1 MDHDLGAHSSSS
13 SSPYHRHSRE
23 PSHVDSTAAL
33 TLQDYLA
40 SVMSPGTI
48 AAALPPPHASGYE
61 AFASPPADDSNQQQQ
76 AQPVNFADILAEFT
90 LAQSAFS
97 PDANGNRGA
106 GDSSAESTSPNLA
119 PTNGNRS
126 DKTRGEG
133 EEAPAAQA
141 KSAQEIL
148 LEQLKALYP
157 AAPAPTPAAPS
168 HHAQKPP
175 QQQQQHSSQVEAQ
188 PSPHSQ
194 PGSTYAPSPSSSSS
208 HGVQLGAE
216 MQAQLQQWLAQS
228 MPTNT
233 GSSGM
238 TSQVPTPTGP
248 PAAASTHMHHHHHQS
263 GSAGF
268 HAPAHLQQQHP
279 HSHHSASP
287 SGYSLPQSPGVASF
301 AHTHSAPSSLHA
313 SPMPY
318 YAGTPHEQQQQ
329 QQHYPGSSPA
339 TPLGH
344 GHPAASSSYHPQPHP
359 VANMPGAAAAAA
371 LAALSPLLAGA
382 QPNSP
387 GGGSSLQA
395 QLNALQMLVTANA
408 QAQVHAQMQAH
419 AQNQQANAGGG
430 MHGQQQQPILEHQQ
444 ATPLQQPSN
453 PQTPFDIRT
462 SAPGTASSSY
472 RETDYMFS
480 PLMSPAMTPHS
491 AFTNASSLPP
501 SVGPVP
507 LVTPSDCFPPLTSP
521 ALGPQMF
528 GSDHAAAHQHRHRNS
543 LQGLV
548 DGVGALS
555 TQLPPGSPN
564 GSYYSPRLGPSDPV
578 PNSTGTGPGSGRR
591 GASSGRYK
599 TRPSPL
605 IKPTADTGLDR
616 RRRKT
621 LSAASTPGEKR
632 TTGQKSA
639 TASPFLEAT
648 TQFSG
653 AAIARERTS
662 SAFSGAPSSHA
673 SGASPGEGGSAPS
686 VEASAN
692 GSGGSAGGI
701 DTPSPVDL
709 ASSVQYHHQP
719 LVAPG
724 GLREAATLANAAISQ
739 AGGTETES
747 MGPPPLP
754 PTALNPIT
762 PATFMNFASDFDMN
776 GLSSLSPALQAV
788 QNDHF
793 DPVSSALSSLQNS
806 PALLPQAVQSAAPAL
821 SMPPPITEESFRAPP
836 QPSASGK
843 ASKVRKTPSARA
855 SPALKPIDSK
865 GKGKASANSEKA
877 AGAAGSSRG
886 KGGSTKPAKIAPSP
900 KIGPT
905 RPGATPDALRPT
917 RGSGKGKD
925 DLDAGIEEL
934 PLPPPATSDIEITP
948 VNKNDKELPPDNRR
962 SSHKVAEQKRRD
974 SLKLCFDELRRILP
988 PILPYTDEQDRRP
1001 GDGNVGGQRHGEID
1015 PDNPNKGVSKVALLR
1030 RSNEYLGI
1038 LRERIDRRDRAI
1050 SSLRS
1055 QLSQMRE
1062 QFGMEELG
1070 EDEEEVPGLDLDL
1083 DNLDKEEKQAGNLA
1097 FYEDLDFDEKVM
1109 SGEITRRIP
1118 TSRRPSV
1125 SGATAAPAVEPK
1137 PSRAGTRRSKRQQT
1151 ADDMDVEA

>member
-1 MDHDLGAHSSSS
+1 MDHDLSAHSSSS
-13 SSPYHRHSRE
+13 PYPQHSRE
-23 PSHVDSTAAL
+23 PSTLDSNQSAAPAL
-33 TLQDYLA
+33 SLQDYLA
-40 SVMSPGTI
+40 SVMSSGTI
-48 AAALPPPHASGYE
+48 SAALPPPAASGYE
-61 AFASPPADDSNQQQQ
+61 AFASPPADEQQN

-90 LAQSAFS
+90 LAQNAFS
-97 PDANGNRGA
+97 PDTSGNRGG

-126 DKTRGEG
+126 DKTGSQQ
-133 EEAPAAQA
+133 EEQQPAPAAQA

-168 HHAQKPP
+168 HHAQPP
-175 QQQQQHSSQVEAQ
+175 PPCQQQQQHSSQVEAH

-194 PGSTYAPSPSSSSS
+194 HGSTYAPSPSSSSS

-228 MPTNT
+228 MPTNHSNT
-233 GSSGM
+233 

-248 PAAASTHMHHHHHQS
+248 PAAASAHMHHYHHQS

-279 HSHHSASP
+279 QHHSASP
-287 SGYSLPQSPGVASF
+287 TGYSLPQSPGVATF

-313 SPMPY
+313 SPMPF
-318 YAGTPHEQQQQ
+318 YAGTPHEQQ

-344 GHPAASSSYHPQPHP
+344 GHPAASSSFHPHP
-359 VANMPGAAAAAA
+359 PAMVNMPGAAAAAA
-371 LAALSPLLAGA
+371 LAALSPLLVGM

-387 GGGSSLQA
+387 GGGSTVQA

-408 QAQVHAQMQAH
+408 QAQAH
-419 AQNQQANAGGG
+419 AQIQANADVGL
-430 MHGQQQQPILEHQQ
+430 HGQQQQQQPVVEHQQ

-528 GSDHAAAHQHRHRNS
+528 GSDHAAAHQHHQHRHRNS

-591 GASSGRYK
+591 GASSGRSK

-605 IKPTADTGLDR
+605 IKPTADSGLEK

-621 LSAASTPGEKR
+621 QSAASTPGEKR
-632 TTGQKSA
+632 SSGQKSA
-639 TASPFLEAT
+639 TASPFLEPAT
-648 TQFSG
+648 RFTGATIARGGERASSTFSG
-653 AAIARERTS
+653 AS
-662 SAFSGAPSSHA
+662 SSHA
-673 SGASPGEGGSAPS
+673 NGASPGEGGSAPS
-686 VEASAN
+686 VETSAN

-739 AGGTETES
+739 AGAPETES

-855 SPALKPIDSK
+855 SPALKPVDSK
-865 GKGKASANSEKA
+865 GKGKASANSEKS
-877 AGAAGSSRG
+877 AGAAGSSRA

-905 RPGATPDALRPT
+905 RPGFTPDALRPT

-948 VNKNDKELPPDNRR
+948 MSKNDKELLPDNRR

-1055 QLSQMRE
+1055 QLSQLRE

-1109 SGEITRRIP
+1109 TGEITRRIS
-1118 TSRRPSV
+1118 TSSRRPSV
-1125 SGATAAPAVEPK
+1125 SGAAAAPPTEPK

>member
-1 MDHDLGAHSSSS
+1 MLLLQRLPRPALSLPGRLAPPSPQDDSKFFEPTQLVRRDRRAPELTPARVQGFAYEGARSNIGLQGRMDHDLGAHSSSS

-472 RETDYMFS
+472 RETD
-480 PLMSPAMTPHS
+480 
-491 AFTNASSLPP
+491 
-501 SVGPVP
+501 V
-507 LVTPSDCFPPLTSP
+507 
-521 ALGPQMF
+521 
-528 GSDHAAAHQHRHRNS
+528 
-543 LQGLV
+543 
-548 DGVGALS
+548 
-555 TQLPPGSPN
+555 
-564 GSYYSPRLGPSDPV
+564 
-578 PNSTGTGPGSGRR
+578 SGR
-591 GASSGRYK
+591 
-599 TRPSPL
+599 
-605 IKPTADTGLDR
+605 
-616 RRRKT
+616 
-621 LSAASTPGEKR
+621 
-632 TTGQKSA
+632 
-639 TASPFLEAT
+639 
-648 TQFSG
+648 
-653 AAIARERTS
+653 
-662 SAFSGAPSSHA
+662 
-673 SGASPGEGGSAPS
+673 
-686 VEASAN
+686 
-692 GSGGSAGGI
+692 
-701 DTPSPVDL
+701 
-709 ASSVQYHHQP
+709 
-719 LVAPG
+719 
-724 GLREAATLANAAISQ
+724 
-739 AGGTETES
+739 
-747 MGPPPLP
+747 
-754 PTALNPIT
+754 
-762 PATFMNFASDFDMN
+762 
-776 GLSSLSPALQAV
+776 
-788 QNDHF
+788 
-793 DPVSSALSSLQNS
+793 
-806 PALLPQAVQSAAPAL
+806 
-821 SMPPPITEESFRAPP
+821 
-836 QPSASGK
+836 
-843 ASKVRKTPSARA
+843 
-855 SPALKPIDSK
+855 
-865 GKGKASANSEKA
+865 
-877 AGAAGSSRG
+877 
-886 KGGSTKPAKIAPSP
+886 
-900 KIGPT
+900 
-905 RPGATPDALRPT
+905 
-917 RGSGKGKD
+917 
-925 DLDAGIEEL
+925 
-934 PLPPPATSDIEITP
+934 
-948 VNKNDKELPPDNRR
+948 
-962 SSHKVAEQKRRD
+962 
-974 SLKLCFDELRRILP
+974 IL
-988 PILPYTDEQDRRP
+988 
-1001 GDGNVGGQRHGEID
+1001 
-1015 PDNPNKGVSKVALLR
+1015 
-1030 RSNEYLGI
+1030 
-1038 LRERIDRRDRAI
+1038 
-1050 SSLRS
+1050 
-1055 QLSQMRE
+1055 
-1062 QFGMEELG
+1062 
-1070 EDEEEVPGLDLDL
+1070 
-1083 DNLDKEEKQAGNLA
+1083 
-1097 FYEDLDFDEKVM
+1097 
-1109 SGEITRRIP
+1109 
-1118 TSRRPSV
+1118 
-1125 SGATAAPAVEPK
+1125 
-1137 PSRAGTRRSKRQQT
+1137 
-1151 ADDMDVEA
+1151 